1 MFPNTNFSA
10 IGQCYYENAPPNTYG
25 RYNVYGNIQPT
36 SIYGNPHIHQTSSQS
51 PPATPP
57 LTDNGLYSPAT
68 TIATDNRNYSR
79 TVYSREQVAELET
92 EYRGCKFVK
101 GARGRQ
107 IAERIGVDESKVK
120 VWFKNRRAKDKKRS
134 AITPSNSEENR
145 LSSVAEILNSSNNP
159 NEEASSTSQNSL
171 KRMSSDDIDD
181 LLQVFEDYIR
191 EKSELLQPPLKKPKV
206 EILEHMIFNPTTNCW
221 VRYDSLCP
229 M

>member
-1 MFPNTNFSA
+1 MIPNTTFPA
-10 IGQCYYENAPPNTYG
+10 FGQCCYENAPPNAYG

-51 PPATPP
+51 PPTTPP
-57 LTDNGLYSPAT
+57 LTDNGPYSPAT

-79 TVYSREQVAELET
+79 TVYTREQVAELET
-92 EYRGCKFVK
+92 EYRICKFAT
-101 GARGRQ
+101 GPRRRQ
-107 IAERIGVDESKVK
+107 IAERIGVDELKIK

-145 LSSVAEILNSSNNP
+145 LSSEILDSSNNP
-159 NEEASSTSQNSL
+159 NEEASPTSQNSL
-171 KRMSSDDIDD
+171 KRMSDDIDD
-181 LLQVFEDYIR
+181 LLQAFEDYIR
-191 EKSELLQPPLKKPKV
+191 EKNELLQPPLKKPKV